1 MSFDEYVKTNNLGRI
16 EKNKSFKELTT
27 IGTGGIIETLYYPFD
42 IPSLQK
48 AYKFIKDN
56 KIKYFILG
64 NGSNVL
70 ASDSYFDGIVIATK
84 KLPSY
89 INYFDNYIVVSAF
102 YPTMKLAL
110 ELSNKGLGD
119 LSFLGGI
126 PGLLGGAIYNNS
138 GAYNEA
144 IGDSIISV
152 TYIDTSGKIRTISS
166 LFCAFG
172 YRRSIFHF
180 VEGIIIKAKISVSKV
195 ETKEKLKERQE
206 KRALS
211 QPLGFKSMGS
221 VFKNNP
227 LIPSWRVIDSLGL
240 RGFRIGGAM
249 VSSKHT
255 NFIINTGEATSSEI
269 ISIIELIE
277 TKASLEFGIKM
288 IKEITLI

>member
-1 MSFDEYVKTNNLGRI
+1 MSFDEYVKTNNLGKI

-110 ELSNKGLGD
+110 ELSNRGLGD

>member
-1 MSFDEYVKTNNLGRI
+1 
-16 EKNKSFKELTT
+16 
-27 IGTGGIIETLYYPFD
+27 
-42 IPSLQK
+42 
-48 AYKFIKDN
+48 
-56 KIKYFILG
+56 
-64 NGSNVL
+64 
-70 ASDSYFDGIVIATK
+70 
-84 KLPSY
+84 
-89 INYFDNYIVVSAF
+89 
-102 YPTMKLAL
+102 
-110 ELSNKGLGD
+110 
-119 LSFLGGI
+119 
-126 PGLLGGAIYNNS
+126 
-138 GAYNEA
+138 
-144 IGDSIISV
+144 
-152 TYIDTSGKIRTISS
+152 
-166 LFCAFG
+166 FCAFG

-255 NFIINTGEATSSEI
+255 NFIINTGDATSSEI